1 MKVKCISTAA
11 NENPNALHYNF
22 ITVGKIYEIES
33 SSEYFYWLIGDN
45 NIESQFR
52 KESFITIQQL
62 RDNKLNDILRQ

>member
-11 NENPNALHYNF
+11 NENPNALHYHF
-22 ITVGKIYEIES
+22 ITVGEIYEVES
-33 SSEYFYWLIGDN
+33 INEHGYLLIADN
-45 NIESQFR
+45 NIQSQFR